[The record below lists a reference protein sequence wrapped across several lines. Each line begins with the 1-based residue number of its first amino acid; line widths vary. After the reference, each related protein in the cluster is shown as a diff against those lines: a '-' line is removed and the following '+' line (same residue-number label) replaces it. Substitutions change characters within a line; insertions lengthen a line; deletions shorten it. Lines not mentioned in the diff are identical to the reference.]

1 MEISIGIVSRN
12 LVTHANFVEFRNS
25 RIFHE
30 FREDGRRVDL
40 ENWIFRKIPKNVKY
54 LNNVHLRLLKLEP
67 KQNKLFRSLNRPRG
81 TRGHM
86 GPTL

>member
-1 MEISIGIVSRN
+1 MEIRIGIVSRN
-12 LVTHANFVEFRNS
+12 LVTYANFVEFRNS

-30 FREDGRRVDL
+30 FREDGRQVDL
-40 ENWIFRKIPKNVKY
+40 ENGIFRKISKNVKF
-54 LNNVHLRLLKLEP
+54 LKNVHLRLFKLEP
-67 KQNKLFRSLNRPRG
+67 KRNKLFRSLNRPRG